1 MPPVT
6 IFLAKLL
13 GLYCII
19 LALTMMTRKPSA
31 VATMKALIRNPPLLL
46 FVEAVGLAGGL
57 AIVIGHNIW
66 SGGALPVV
74 ITLVG
79 WLMVIR
85 GGGLL
90 ALSQDATIKL
100 FQALRYEELFYVYMG
115 ATLVL
120 GLYLSYAGFSA

>member
-1 MPPVT
+1 MLPLT
-6 IFLAKLL
+6 TFLAKLL

-19 LALTMMTRKPSA
+19 LALAMMTRKPSA
-31 VATMKALIRNPPLLL
+31 VAAMKALIRNPPLLL
-46 FVEAVGLAGGL
+46 FVEALSLAGGL

-74 ITLVG
+74 ITLLG

-85 GGGLL
+85 GGALL
-90 ALSQDATIKL
+90 ALSQDAAIKL
-100 FQALRYEELFYVYMG
+100 FDALRYEELFYLYMG

-120 GLYLSYAGFSA
+120 GLYLTYAGFSP